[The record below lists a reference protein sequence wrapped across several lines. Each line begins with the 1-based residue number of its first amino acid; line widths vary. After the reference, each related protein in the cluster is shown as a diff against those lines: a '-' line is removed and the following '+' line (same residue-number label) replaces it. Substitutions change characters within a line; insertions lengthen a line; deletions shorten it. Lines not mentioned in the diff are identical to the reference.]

1 MGSDS
6 PRPTTQ
12 YLNTEEAAELLK
24 LSPRTLEKQR
34 VTGEGPR
41 FRKFGSRVLYAAAD
55 LQSWADART
64 FSNTSE
70 AQNWD
75 SRKGR

>member
-1 MGSDS
+1 MGSDLPCS
-6 PRPTTQ
+6 TTQ
-12 YLNTEEAAELLK
+12 YLNTEEAAHMLK

-55 LQSWADART
+55 IQSWADART

-70 AQNWD
+70 AQNWHP
-75 SRKGR
+75 RKGR